1 MSTFISYLRKVLAFS
16 VFVAAMSA
24 LPIGAIAPEYRI
36 AYLVADGVTLNE
48 KKPEPPQ
55 PEPPVMAAA
64 DPVKEPIA
72 SMPEAPEIPKIV
84 IAQAATVAK
93 PAATTT
99 PAAVGGATP
108 THVVKSGETLSGIAA
123 KYKLSVA
130 KLSALNGITN
140 PNMIRPGQKL
150 LLAEEPPQPRS
161 HTVHNGEN
169 LSYIAANYGVTVA
182 AIVHL
187 NELADINR
195 LKIGQVL
202 NIPPAPTGTIASRSS
217 VSAAGYMWPVI
228 GTISSYFGDR
238 YQRVSPHTGIDLA
251 APRGTDLKASRAGR
265 VESAGWMGGYGYAV
279 IIDHSEGYKT
289 LYAHASKL
297 LVRAGDRVV
306 QGQVIARIGSTGN
319 STGPHL
325 HFEVRV
331 NSKFM
336 DPLKYLPKIE

>member
-1 MSTFISYLRKVLAFS
+1 
-16 VFVAAMSA
+16 MSA

-36 AYLVADGVTLNE
+36 AYLVADEVTLSE
-48 KKPEPPQ
+48 KQPKPPQ
-55 PEPPVMAAA
+55 PEPPVIAAT

-72 SMPEAPEIPKIV
+72 SMPEIPKIV
-84 IAQAATVAK
+84 VASAATVEK
-93 PAATTT
+93 PATTATTT
-99 PAAVGGATP
+99 AVGGATP
-108 THVVKSGETLSGIAA
+108 THVVKSGETLSGIAT
-123 KYKLSVA
+123 KYKLTIA
-130 KLSALNGITN
+130 KLTYLNDIAN
-140 PNMIRPGQKL
+140 PNMIRPGQTL

-161 HTVHNGEN
+161 HTVHSGEN
-169 LSYIAANYGVTVA
+169 LSYIAANYGVTVP
-182 AIVHL
+182 AIVQINQL
-187 NELADINR
+187 KDINQLR
-195 LKIGQVL
+195 IGQVL

-217 VSAAGYMWPVI
+217 VSTAGYMWPVI

-289 LYAHASKL
+289 LYGHASKL
-297 LVRAGDRVV
+297 LVKAGDRVV
-306 QGQVIARIGSTGN
+306 QGQVIAKVGSTGN

-336 DPLKYLPKIE
+336 DPLKYLPKR